1 MILIQFDS
9 RISTKLHCTEYV
21 IETTGR
27 PGEKLKKILHVHV
40 IRTVKHTYKAFTFT
54 GRKSSKLIELVFKPS
69 VCYIY
74 YKICPNQSF
83 YMFLTQNQNNI

>member
-1 MILIQFDS
+1 MILIQFDG

-54 GRKSSKLIELVFKPS
+54 GESSKLIELVFKPS

-74 YKICPNQSF
+74 Y
-83 YMFLTQNQNNI
+83 